1 MTMLKEKST
10 APAFSTKDGAGK
22 QVRLKDFRGQKVV
35 LYFYPKDDTPGC
47 TKEACSFRDAFAD
60 FEKSGI
66 KATPL
71 RKIGAGLFGTALS
84 FVIIA
89 LLETKIHSGLRPSVW
104 WQILAYVFLSGS
116 EVMVAV
122 TCLEYAYTQSPPSMK
137 STMTAI
143 WYFTYSIGTSFT
155 TYVNASIANHG
166 VFRNFTGARY
176 FWLFVGIMLGFTV
189 LFAIVSPFIKEKS
202 YLVDQDYNGVAH

>member
-1 MTMLKEKST
+1 LEAKIQS
-10 APAFSTKDGAGK
+10 GAH
-22 QVRLKDFRGQKVV
+22 
-35 LYFYPKDDTPGC
+35 P
-47 TKEACSFRDAFAD
+47 
-60 FEKSGI
+60 SG
-66 KATPL
+66 
-71 RKIGAGLFGTALS
+71 
-84 FVIIA
+84 
-89 LLETKIHSGLRPSVW
+89 W
-104 WQILAYVFLSGS
+104 WQILAYVLLSGS

-143 WYFTYSIGTSFT
+143 FFFTYSIGTTFT

-189 LFAIVSPFIKEKS
+189 LFAIVSPFIPEKS
-202 YLVDQDYNGVAH
+202 YLADEISTDKEK